1 MVTMFSTVY
10 VIARDMEEAG
20 RIARYLVEE
29 HLIACANFYVV
40 SSVFRWEGNIEE
52 GNEVAMICKTKTEL
66 VPVAIKRIKELH
78 SYELPCIT
86 SWKIDEGYAPYLD
99 WVGKETVRP

>member
-1 MVTMFSTVY
+1 MVAMFSTVY

-29 HLIACANFYVV
+29 RLIACANFFVV
-40 SSVFRWEGNIEE
+40 SSVFRWEGQIQEDS
-52 GNEVAMICKTKTEL
+52 EVAVICKTRTEL
-66 VPVAIKRIKELH
+66 VPAAIKRIKELH

-86 SWKIDEGYAPYLD
+86 SWTIDEGYGPYLD
-99 WVGKETVRP
+99 WVGRETERP

>member
-1 MVTMFSTVY
+1 MISAVY

-29 HLIACANFYVV
+29 RLIACANFYVV
-40 SSVFRWEGNIEE
+40 SSVFRWEGNLEE
-52 GNEVAMICKTKTEL
+52 SNEVAVICKTRTEL
-66 VPVAIKRIKELH
+66 VAAVIERIKELH

-86 SWKIDEGYAPYLD
+86 SWKIDEGYGPYLK
-99 WVGKETVRP
+99 WVKDETK